1 MSSAAPEMT
10 LRERVRLPGARRE
23 VSAADLAL
31 FHRTLAG
38 LCRSEMP
45 LPRALRAAA
54 TDVSSPALAE
64 AVCAMA
70 DDVERGTPVA
80 EAYAARADRFPRVY
94 RGLIEAGIASGDLA
108 GTLDEIAAHADAEA
122 AIRKKLRRA
131 LAGPLL
137 TAAFVVVAGA
147 LLGVFI
153 APTLM
158 EFSSR
163 ASPNDW
169 ASVAGGGDWFDE
181 AMQHPLFPAMIFVAA
196 LALAGTVIFLNA
208 RLRRPHDGASGVTSA
223 RFRTPILGRIRLYG
237 ELSSLAATLSL
248 LVRRGVP
255 APHAFEL
262 AAEAVEEPA
271 LRARVAALATRV
283 EAGEGIGETVTGA
296 EVFAPSLAWIVAS
309 AERRGTLA
317 DAFGQV
323 SSIYRERL
331 DRAVDRTALWAG
343 PLCECVVGV
352 VILLIAYGFLGELM
366 HSAMKI
372 LSYRG

>member
-64 AVCAMA
+64 AVRAMA

-169 ASVAGGGDWFDE
+169 ASGAGGGDWFDL

-196 LALAGTVIFLNA
+196 LVFAGTVIFLNA

-223 RFRTPILGRIRLYG
+223 RFRMPILGRIRLYG

-255 APHAFEL
+255 APRAFEL
-262 AAEAVEEPA
+262 AAEAVDEPA

-283 EAGEGIGETVTGA
+283 EAGEGVGETVTGA

-317 DAFGQV
+317 DAFAQV

>member
-1 MSSAAPEMT
+1 MSSAAPET
-10 LRERVRLPGARRE
+10 SLREKIRTPGTRRE
-23 VSAADLAL
+23 LAAADLAL

-54 TDVSSPALAE
+54 EDVSSAPLAA
-64 AVCAMA
+64 AVRAMA
-70 DDVERGTPVA
+70 DDVERGASVV
-80 EAYAARADRFPRVY
+80 EAYAAHAERFPRVY

-108 GTLDEIAAHADAEA
+108 GTLEEIAAHADAQA
-122 AIRKKLRRA
+122 AIATKLRRA

-137 TAAFVVVAGA
+137 TGAFVVVAGA
-147 LLGVFI
+147 LLGIFI
-153 APTLM
+153 APALM

-169 ASVAGGGDWFDE
+169 TNGARGGDWFDL

-196 LALAGTVIFLNA
+196 LLFAGTLIVLNA
-208 RLRRPHDGASGVTSA
+208 RFRRPHDGATGVTSA
-223 RFRTPILGRIRLYG
+223 RFRTPILGRIRLYA
-237 ELSSLAATLSL
+237 EMSSLAATLAL

-255 APHAFEL
+255 APRAFEL
-262 AAEAVEEPA
+262 AAESVDEPA

-283 EAGEGIGETVTGA
+283 DGGDGVAEAVTGA

-309 AERRGTLA
+309 AERRGALA

-323 SSIYRERL
+323 SGIYRERL
-331 DRAVDRTALWAG
+331 DRAVERTALWAG
-343 PLCECVVGV
+343 PLCESIVGV
-352 VILLIAYGFLGELM
+352 VVLLIAYGFLGELL

-372 LSYRG
+372 LSFRG